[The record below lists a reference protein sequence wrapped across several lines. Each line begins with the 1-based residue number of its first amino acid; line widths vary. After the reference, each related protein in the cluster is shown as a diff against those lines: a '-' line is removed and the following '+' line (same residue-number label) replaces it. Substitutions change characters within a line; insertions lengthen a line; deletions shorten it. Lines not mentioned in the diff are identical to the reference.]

1 MNKLKRVG
9 AFLAAALATTL
20 LGTVVQTQFNL
31 ARLVELGLAVP
42 VGLRLEVTGRDL
54 VGFAPSLGALTLLAF
69 LVAFPVA
76 GLLRRRIVRRRAA
89 LYTLA
94 GAVAITTL
102 LLSMEV
108 ALGLVAIAAARDA
121 GGFAALVACG
131 ALGGWI
137 FSRLS
142 AGPGTDSAS

>member
-20 LGTVVQTQFNL
+20 LGTLVQTQFNL
-31 ARLVELGLAVP
+31 ARLGELGIAVP
-42 VGLRLEVTGRDL
+42 PGLRLEVTGRDL
-54 VGFAPSLGALTLLAF
+54 VGFAPSLGVLTLLAF

-76 GLLRRRIVRRRAA
+76 GLLHRRIARRRTA
-89 LYTLA
+89 LYVLA
-94 GAVAITTL
+94 GAVAITAM

-108 ALGLVAIAAARDA
+108 ALGLVAIAAARGA

-131 ALGGWI
+131 ALGGWT
-137 FSRLS
+137 FARMS
-142 AGPGTDSAS
+142 AAPGGEPAL

>member
-20 LGTVVQTQFNL
+20 LGTLVQTQLNL
-31 ARLVELGLAVP
+31 ARLAELGIAVP
-42 VGLRLEVTGRDL
+42 PGLRLEVTGRDL

-76 GLLRRRIVRRRAA
+76 GLLHRWIARRRTA
-89 LYTLA
+89 LYALA
-94 GAVAITTL
+94 GAVAITVM

-108 ALGLVAIAAARDA
+108 ALGLVAIAAARGA

-142 AGPGTDSAS
+142 AGPGTDAAP

>member
-31 ARLVELGLAVP
+31 ARLAEIGIAVP
-42 VGLRLEVTGRDL
+42 PGLRLEVTGRDL
-54 VGFAPSLGALTLLAF
+54 VGFAPSLGALTLAAF
-69 LVAFPVA
+69 LVAFTVT
-76 GLLRRRIVRRRAA
+76 GLLRRWVVQHRTA
-89 LYTLA
+89 LYALA
-94 GAVAITTL
+94 GAVAITAM
-102 LLSMEV
+102 LLSMEI
-108 ALGLVAIAAARDA
+108 ALGLVAIAAARGA

-142 AGPGTDSAS
+142 AAHGRDPAS